1 MRFATLHIL
10 LLAAPFA
17 SANEAL
23 DVLEGK
29 IDANSVILPPREV
42 PAGEDA
48 EDGEGSDGNVE
59 DIIYLPPEWAP
70 SPLDGLWS
78 RSILYDNAAN
88 PWVQQF
94 AVTGQYDVSA
104 SFGKAE
110 TEPSGVTPARNTDL
124 DGTRT
129 RRARLGARILA
140 FNNTEI
146 EAMGEFAG
154 DTQYRGVERLKAY
167 TQVSQTTGV
176 TYGKFSPNFGTESRV
191 EPSLSPYAY
200 RGALTNMVA
209 PAAALGASIHHAG
222 EKLDY
227 DIGWFSS
234 DYDPE
239 FGSMGGDGML
249 NVSVSGSFV
258 EKSGAA

>member
-23 DVLEGK
+23 YVLEGK

-104 SFGKAE
+104 SFCKAE
-110 TEPSGVTPARNTDL
+110 T
-124 DGTRT
+124 
-129 RRARLGARILA
+129 
-140 FNNTEI
+140 
-146 EAMGEFAG
+146 
-154 DTQYRGVERLKAY
+154 
-167 TQVSQTTGV
+167 
-176 TYGKFSPNFGTESRV
+176 
-191 EPSLSPYAY
+191 
-200 RGALTNMVA
+200 
-209 PAAALGASIHHAG
+209 
-222 EKLDY
+222 
-227 DIGWFSS
+227 
-234 DYDPE
+234 
-239 FGSMGGDGML
+239 
-249 NVSVSGSFV
+249 
-258 EKSGAA
+258 

>member
-1 MRFATLHIL
+1 M
-10 LLAAPFA
+10 
-17 SANEAL
+17 
-23 DVLEGK
+23 
-29 IDANSVILPPREV
+29 
-42 PAGEDA
+42 
-48 EDGEGSDGNVE
+48 
-59 DIIYLPPEWAP
+59 
-70 SPLDGLWS
+70 
-78 RSILYDNAAN
+78 
-88 PWVQQF
+88 QQF